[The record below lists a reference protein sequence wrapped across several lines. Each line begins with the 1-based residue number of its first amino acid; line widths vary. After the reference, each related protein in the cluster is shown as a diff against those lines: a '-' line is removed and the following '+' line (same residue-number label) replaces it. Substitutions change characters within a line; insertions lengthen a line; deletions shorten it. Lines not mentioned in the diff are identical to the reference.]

1 MFFKILLLVSCLQ
14 GQNFY
19 ASETEEYGFKREIG
33 DVKTVLL
40 KRMESLRAVIPT
52 FLPRLTDNII
62 TILGSAR
69 EIPRG
74 SRWQSESF
82 EPLANN
88 FF

>member
-40 KRMESLRAVIPT
+40 KRMESLGTVNK
-52 FLPRLTDNII
+52 LTK
-62 TILGSAR
+62 
-69 EIPRG
+69 
-74 SRWQSESF
+74 
-82 EPLANN
+82 
-88 FF
+88 